1 MTEKIRGMSDADIE
15 QLLSKGE
22 NESPLTVI
30 DEVPIETED
39 VHIVYRV
46 AKQTRFEATA
56 EKGVG
61 LSLSVD
67 LHLFTS
73 SLHSLLF
80 YSITP
85 PMIR

>member
-15 QLLSKGE
+15 KLLSKGE

-30 DEVPIETED
+30 DDVPIESED

-46 AKQTRFEATA
+46 AKQTQYEATA

-61 LSLSVD
+61 SHLSLAC
-67 LHLFTS
+67 HRIILFS
-73 SLHSLLF
+73 
-80 YSITP
+80 
-85 PMIR
+85 